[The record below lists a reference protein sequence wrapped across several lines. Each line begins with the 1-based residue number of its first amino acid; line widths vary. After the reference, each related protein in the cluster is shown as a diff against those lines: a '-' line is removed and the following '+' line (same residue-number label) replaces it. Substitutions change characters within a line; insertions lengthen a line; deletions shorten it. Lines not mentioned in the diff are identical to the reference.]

1 VKLELQRDLVP
12 ECAAAVLERSLAAEI
27 AAVEIRKAEES
38 LFVVLESQRQRM
50 ASSWA
55 LVGQVLVV
63 EQVIELV

>member
-12 ECAAAVLERSLAAEI
+12 ECAAAVLERSL